1 MDSNELEKLKPNRT
15 DYIVSGL
22 KSLAGAILFGE
33 TLVGELFGNI
43 IPNQLTEKGL
53 LYRRNVRIG
62 SPGYLQTII
71 SLESPEPVPNVIFLH
86 CKHSK
91 YTLVDRISII
101 NN

>member
-1 MDSNELEKLKPNRT
+1 MILMDSNELEKLKPNRT

-53 LYRRNVRIG
+53 LYRINVRMEVQGI
-62 SPGYLQTII
+62 YKQ
-71 SLESPEPVPNVIFLH
+71 
-86 CKHSK
+86 
-91 YTLVDRISII
+91 
-101 NN
+101 

>member
-53 LYRRNVRIG
+53 LYRINVRMEVQGI
-62 SPGYLQTII
+62 YLQTII

-86 CKHSK
+86 IVN
-91 YTLVDRISII
+91 TVSILWSTESLL
-101 NN
+101 